1 MNLNFI
7 LFILLIFFAL
17 AKVNF
22 QHQYRTLHSKLE
34 IENQIT
40 LELRDEKIKLQ
51 IEESNK
57 SAIGRI
63 QEIAKNRLGMRV
75 PKKNQK
81 KIIINK

>member
-17 AKVNF
+17 AKINF

-40 LELRDEKIKLQ
+40 LELKDEKIKLQ

-57 SAIGRI
+57 SANGRI
-63 QEIAKNRLGMRV
+63 QEIAKNQLGMRV

>member
-57 SAIGRI
+57 SANGRI

>member
-57 SAIGRI
+57 SANGRI
-63 QEIAKNRLGMRV
+63 QEIAKNRLEMRV

>member
-17 AKVNF
+17 AKINF

-40 LELRDEKIKLQ
+40 LELREEKMKLQ
-51 IEESNK
+51 IEEASK
-57 SAIGRI
+57 SANGRI
-63 QEIAKNRLGMRV
+63 QEIAKKRLGMQA

-81 KIIINK
+81 KIIFNK

>member
-51 IEESNK
+51 IEESNI
-57 SAIGRI
+57 SANGRI